1 MIAKTLSIHEL
12 NSPWTLTFPPESGP
26 DLHEFIGK
34 SAEMCLLKWP
44 GAAQTIIRQCP
55 VTFYAARSLQH
66 LHGPLGQAKL
76 TPKSPD
82 FWPRWLEGLGSE
94 DLYSLFMNTM
104 NTGGDEYSYSWV
116 SEPLTIHTHE
126 CSHKSMSWITHS
138 NHEGA
143 WRGGKRVRGLLT
155 AGVCGLR
162 ITYCRYA
169 VWIADYMA

>member
-12 NSPWTLTFPPESGP
+12 NSPWTLTFLP
-26 DLHEFIGK
+26 DLYEFIGK

-44 GAAQTIIRQCP
+44 GAAQTIIRGNVQSFSMP
-55 VTFYAARSLQH
+55 QEAFNTYMDLWDRLSWPWNH
-66 LHGPLGQAKL
+66 H
-76 TPKSPD
+76 

-143 WRGGKRVRGLLT
+143 CPGVAHT
-155 AGVCGLR
+155 AQTCFVP
-162 ITYCRYA
+162 TFFPNHPHPK
-169 VWIADYMA
+169 